1 MRTYLGRDR
10 GLANDLHSRSPQSAE
25 SSALAPRK
33 SLTSARKF
41 TGMPVSPKA
50 NYPNK
55 FGSGLLPFTFSSLPI
70 TIGEP
75 SDPLEREADRLADRI
90 LRKPSS
96 DAPPDSPTQK
106 PLAGGSSIPRLLG
119 SSGSPLDLQLR
130 SFMEPRFKWDF
141 SQVRV
146 HDGLE
151 AARAAGAL
159 RARAFASGPDI
170 VFGRGEYSPSTTEGR
185 RLIAHELAHLVQ
197 ESCGAQSGLIRRKE
211 VQNAADLKGQQDW
224 LTSDRENNA
233 QRWKDA
239 CMFNLM
245 ATDSGQYV
253 RIVERRDFYKWFY
266 DYTQAQGYTTRWA
279 LAASVVASGAEQI
292 ADMDAG
298 IGVGSF
304 GNSLFSM
311 ANVELQGA
319 MREGNQVIFDNVLP
333 KLKTLIVNGKLS
345 GPAALKWDMQ
355 TLAEEQT
362 LIQPL
367 YSKMAPET
375 LAQMNS
381 IARKGFITKVGGFFT
396 GGDKVGDTPGVE
408 GGRVPAFD
416 QPDLQNINDRWKYGM
431 MLGNK
436 FTPGG
441 SGYDPSRD
449 TMPAA
454 SEGYTKGTEF
464 AKVDTRAHLHEL
476 DAWLNP
482 DRKDRVGPGSDY
494 NAIIAALSDSEK
506 RLVLSDRSPDGWA
519 YSIQFAQF
527 SFIDEATVRK
537 ALPTDP
543 ASAAAVDAFI
553 ARYKKERERVYM
565 STPSGMYGGGF

>member
-1 MRTYLGRDR
+1 
-10 GLANDLHSRSPQSAE
+10 
-25 SSALAPRK
+25 
-33 SLTSARKF
+33 
-41 TGMPVSPKA
+41 
-50 NYPNK
+50 
-55 FGSGLLPFTFSSLPI
+55 
-70 TIGEP
+70 
-75 SDPLEREADRLADRI
+75 
-90 LRKPSS
+90 
-96 DAPPDSPTQK
+96 
-106 PLAGGSSIPRLLG
+106 
-119 SSGSPLDLQLR
+119 
-130 SFMEPRFKWDF
+130 MEPRFQWDF
-141 SQVRV
+141 SRVRV
-146 HDGLE
+146 HDGPE

-170 VFGRGEYSPSTTEGR
+170 VFGRGQYEPASTEGR
-185 RLIAHELAHLVQ
+185 WLIAHELAHVMQ
-197 ESCGAQSGLIRRKE
+197 DSCGPQNGLIRRKE
-211 VQNAADLKGQQDW
+211 VQSAADLKGQQDW
-224 LTSDRENNA
+224 LTSDRENST

-245 ATDSGQYV
+245 AADSSQYV
-253 RIVERRDFYKWFY
+253 RIVERKDFYKWFY

-298 IGVGSF
+298 VGVGAF

-333 KLKTLIVNGKLS
+333 KLKTLIVNGKLT

-367 YSKMAPET
+367 YNKMAPET

-396 GGDKVGDTPGVE
+396 GGDKVSDAPGVS

-416 QPDLQNINDRWKYGM
+416 QPDLKNINDRWKYGM

-449 TMPAA
+449 TMP
-454 SEGYTKGTEF
+454 SVGEGYTKGAEF

-482 DRKDRVGPGSDY
+482 DRDDRVGPGSDY
-494 NAIIAALSDSEK
+494 KAIIAGLTDPEK
-506 RLVLSDRSPDGWA
+506 KIVLSDRSADGWA

-527 SFIDEATVRK
+527 SFIDEATVRG
-537 ALPTDP
+537 ALPSDP

-553 ARYKKERERVYM
+553 ARYKKERERVDM
-565 STPSGMYGGGF
+565 RTPSGMYGGGF